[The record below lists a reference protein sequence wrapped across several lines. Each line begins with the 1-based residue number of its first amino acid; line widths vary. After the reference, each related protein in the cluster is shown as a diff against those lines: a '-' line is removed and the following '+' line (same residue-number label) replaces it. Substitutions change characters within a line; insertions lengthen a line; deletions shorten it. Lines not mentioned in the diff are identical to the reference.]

1 MINNFPESNQYAIDE
16 KTNLTGIFFELSKAQ
31 GILNYKILVSKLDA
45 YGIRGVANLWFKS
58 YLPNWKRGVEVN
70 DVGSTQQPSDLH
82 TADLK
87 EI

>member
-1 MINNFPESNQYAIDE
+1 
-16 KTNLTGIFFELSKAQ
+16 
-31 GILNYKILVSKLDA
+31 
-45 YGIRGVANLWFKS
+45 VANLWFKS
-58 YLPNWKRGVEVN
+58 YLPNWKRGIEVN